1 MHDFWH
7 FTTYELQQEGYRIT
21 QKWSMYLSKKRNC
34 LCVAGYWRT
43 VTSMPN
49 KLDHFPVPMDTLR
62 KCVSHALQTY
72 LWMLGDGKPKQ
83 PMLRNRKGICPM
95 EFRLAGCRRMVGTC
109 GLRTMEWMLVCTRQG
124 ASGVSVFN
132 CHFGIIKDHELDVK
146 HRAKEQQQEQQP
158 PASKKPAQSTAESL
172 A

>member
-1 MHDFWH
+1 MSVGMAKRERASLFDLVSWLSAACGSNKQHLYKLDHPQSSHPLTVSIQCLSMHDFWH

-95 EFRLAGCRRMVGTC
+95 EFR
-109 GLRTMEWMLVCTRQG
+109 
-124 ASGVSVFN
+124 F
-132 CHFGIIKDHELDVK
+132 
-146 HRAKEQQQEQQP
+146 
-158 PASKKPAQSTAESL
+158 
-172 A
+172 